1 MSNIVAT
8 HAMQL
13 GCVTVAWRGK
23 GRGGDIYIFAMLL
36 VKHHHECA
44 MVVSLELS
52 RRVP

>member
-13 GCVTVAWRGK
+13 GCAWRGK

-52 RRVP
+52 HRVP